1 MTQRDGFLS
10 LADDLLTRPPEEIMQ
25 NRADPD
31 TRGTAQRLLV
41 TLDLPPSPSLPQN
54 NLRSNMQIQRAT
66 SDDLNAIQNLLAT
79 LDLPHSDL
87 TPSHLEHFFVCRDG
101 DDIAGVVGLELYG
114 KTALLRSL
122 AVHPQHRN
130 EGIGTRLTEHVE
142 KYGRQRGATEI
153 YLLTTTAS
161 DYFDRHGYEIVRR
174 DDLPPAIQNTEEAA
188 QLCPSSAICM
198 RRTIDAAEEE
208 PA

>member
-1 MTQRDGFLS
+1 MRKRHPRLMSKTHN
-10 LADDLLTRPPEEIMQ
+10 A
-25 NRADPD
+25 
-31 TRGTAQRLLV
+31 AQRLLV
-41 TLDLPPSPSLPQN
+41 TLDLPPSPSFPQN
-54 NLRSNMQIQRAT
+54 NLRSNMQIQSAT
-66 SDDLNAIQNLLAT
+66 PDDLDAIQELLAT

-122 AVHPQHRN
+122 AVHPRHRN
-130 EGIGTRLTEHVE
+130 EGIGTRLTDHVE
-142 KYGRQRGATEI
+142 QYTRQRGTTEI

-161 DYFDRHGYEIVRR
+161 DYFDRRGYEIVRR
-174 DDLPPAIQNTEEAA
+174 DDLPSAIQNTEEAA
-188 QLCPSSAICM
+188 QLCPSSATCM
-198 RRTIDAAEEE
+198 RKTVGAAEEE